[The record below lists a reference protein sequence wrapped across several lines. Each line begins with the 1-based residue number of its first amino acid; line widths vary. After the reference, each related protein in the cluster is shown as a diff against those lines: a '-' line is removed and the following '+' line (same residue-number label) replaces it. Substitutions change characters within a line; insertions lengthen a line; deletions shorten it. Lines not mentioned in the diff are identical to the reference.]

1 MRRLIATTLLC
12 LAPLAAQATT
22 LAPREPVRT
31 TPPVRP
37 VSADVAKAEGLI
49 LDYAK
54 AVAPLAKTAA
64 DRGVAKADREAAAA
78 QIKSLTKDLTT
89 ALKAYRP
96 EVVAQASSA
105 AALDA
110 VKAGVVS
117 ERQVREVVAHLQRE
131 VQRAVADM
139 KRPVTPPPVPV
150 ETAPVATAPAETPL
164 PTGSG
169 AAGDTGTSIANAL
182 SSATSGL

>member
-12 LAPLAAQATT
+12 LAPLAAQATS
-22 LAPREPVRT
+22 LAAREPART
-31 TPPVRP
+31 TPMRA
-37 VSADVAKAEGLI
+37 VSADVAKAQALI
-49 LDYAK
+49 VDYAK

-105 AALDA
+105 AARDA
-110 VKAGVVS
+110 VKAGLVS
-117 ERQVREVVAHLQRE
+117 ERQIREIVAHVQRE
-131 VQRAVADM
+131 VQRAVAEM
-139 KRPVTPPPVPV
+139 KPPVTPPPLPV
-150 ETAPVATAPAETPL
+150 EPAPVATAPVEPQVPAGT
-164 PTGSG
+164 G
-169 AAGDTGTSIANAL
+169 AAGDTGTSIAKAL